1 MKRLLFLSLAFALAF
16 LFVAC
21 DSGNTGDFKITL
33 KLPIDDSV
41 CKFYDEEEEESG
53 ATDYTYC
60 INANDQV
67 LLSIYSKSD
76 IKDDYVYADRKLIKV
91 ANSNG
96 GKEEFV
102 RSLKKGVYYR
112 FFVEVTN
119 KNEKL
124 KLTGGIDGILYDDKD
139 NYDVDIFL
147 APAGDFVRVVSERQ
161 DSKYDDNSLESY
173 FEEDGSKGSAAVAL
187 KDSSIYMAGGYSF
200 DESAVMQDAAIF
212 NMKDIKRKNAKK
224 LPVPLYDHVAA
235 FLDDGSETG
244 LVVVG
249 LGMTEDE
256 ALNEKVW
263 IYDPKSDKYEEIAS
277 LDVPAMTKAKAISI
291 KGDVYI
297 VGGCT
302 ESSASTAVYRISSGE
317 TGISVERFADLKEG
331 RCNHAVADVS
341 TINEDGSVNPRIL
354 VIGGSK
360 NYKPEGKETPVI
372 GENFAELVTRNAS
385 KPLAVA
391 DRNGV
396 DDSKLAVA
404 MEDAGGTQINVATG
418 LIAATAVGVLMDD
431 KEDSEM
437 VVSVIGGYLR
447 DGGDSDEA
455 SWVTNPNL
463 FIFSENGENALTY
476 DTNTTPIECSRP
488 SAALLGSEEKNV
500 IKYVAVNCGI
510 KDIDRSSRN
519 ASDQVVFVLQV
530 KRVKDSDLGKEV
542 FSSSVKDTLMDDNH
556 DKYSSAD
563 IVDGPVAV
571 DALGQ
576 VFMFGGKYVYQVGS
590 YAVP

>member
-1 MKRLLFLSLAFALAF
+1 
-16 LFVAC
+16 
-21 DSGNTGDFKITL
+21 
-33 KLPIDDSV
+33 
-41 CKFYDEEEEESG
+41 
-53 ATDYTYC
+53 
-60 INANDQV
+60 
-67 LLSIYSKSD
+67 
-76 IKDDYVYADRKLIKV
+76 
-91 ANSNG
+91 
-96 GKEEFV
+96 
-102 RSLKKGVYYR
+102 
-112 FFVEVTN
+112 
-119 KNEKL
+119 
-124 KLTGGIDGILYDDKD
+124 
-139 NYDVDIFL
+139 
-147 APAGDFVRVVSERQ
+147 
-161 DSKYDDNSLESY
+161 
-173 FEEDGSKGSAAVAL
+173 
-187 KDSSIYMAGGYSF
+187 
-200 DESAVMQDAAIF
+200 
-212 NMKDIKRKNAKK
+212 
-224 LPVPLYDHVAA
+224 
-235 FLDDGSETG
+235 
-244 LVVVG
+244 
-249 LGMTEDE
+249 
-256 ALNEKVW
+256 
-263 IYDPKSDKYEEIAS
+263 
-277 LDVPAMTKAKAISI
+277 
-291 KGDVYI
+291 
-297 VGGCT
+297 
-302 ESSASTAVYRISSGE
+302 
-317 TGISVERFADLKEG
+317 
-331 RCNHAVADVS
+331 
-341 TINEDGSVNPRIL
+341 
-354 VIGGSK
+354 
-360 NYKPEGKETPVI
+360 
-372 GENFAELVTRNAS
+372 
-385 KPLAVA
+385 
-391 DRNGV
+391 
-396 DDSKLAVA
+396 